1 MSQRT
6 FHLKAFLFAPLK
18 KKIPINKNRELILKL
33 SLILLLTRPS
43 KTCLCRKHAKIIK
56 LDS

>member
-6 FHLKAFLFAPLK
+6 FHLKAFLFAPL